1 MFYDYELGEAHF
13 DAPSGEVKGNI
24 RLKRQY
30 RIRDG
35 KMEFMLE
42 SSLNIQDDILQKELS
57 GNSDDR
63 MKNIVAT
70 IQREQNKIIRN
81 DTSNTL
87 IIQGVAG
94 SGKTSIALHR
104 VAYLLYRHKGE
115 ITSND
120 ILIISP
126 NKVFADYIS
135 NVLPELGEEKI
146 EECGFEELMLK
157 ILDNKYKIQTFF
169 DQVAEIL
176 DKEEEN
182 FIERIRFK
190 STTEFIQQM
199 DKYILYLEQNAFR
212 PTDLKAGRIPIPA
225 EYLKKRFAAWHRLP
239 MRSRFQ
245 PMAEEIARE
254 LTFTYHQEPMGKIQ
268 IRQLGNELKKMFN
281 NKDLDLY
288 KGFYDW
294 LGKPEMFKQGKN
306 RKLEYADVAPLLY
319 LKLALEDNKTMYGIK
334 HLLVDE
340 MQDYTPIQYK
350 VLAKLFP
357 CRKTILG
364 DAKQSV
370 NPYSSTTCEQI
381 QRVLVGSEV
390 MKLCKSYRSTY
401 EITEFAQRIA
411 KNEELEAIE
420 RHGEEPAVALLPTEK
435 KEIEWIETSSPLS

>member
-1 MFYDYELGEAHF
+1 MAPPAHAQPF
-13 DAPSGEVKGNI
+13 PTNGRRNCPRTD
-24 RLKRQY
+24 
-30 RIRDG
+30 
-35 KMEFMLE
+35 FH
-42 SSLNIQDDILQKELS
+42 LS
-57 GNSDDR
+57 PR
-63 MKNIVAT
+63 
-70 IQREQNKIIRN
+70 
-81 DTSNTL
+81 
-87 IIQGVAG
+87 
-94 SGKTSIALHR
+94 
-104 VAYLLYRHKGE
+104 
-115 ITSND
+115 
-120 ILIISP
+120 
-126 NKVFADYIS
+126 AD
-135 NVLPELGEEKI
+135 
-146 EECGFEELMLK
+146 
-157 ILDNKYKIQTFF
+157 
-169 DQVAEIL
+169 
-176 DKEEEN
+176 
-182 FIERIRFK
+182 
-190 STTEFIQQM
+190 
-199 DKYILYLEQNAFR
+199 
-212 PTDLKAGRIPIPA
+212 
-225 EYLKKRFAAWHRLP
+225 
-239 MRSRFQ
+239 
-245 PMAEEIARE
+245 
-254 LTFTYHQEPMGKIQ
+254 GKIQ

-435 KEIEWIETSSPLS
+435 KEIEWIETSSPLSWKELMYPWV